1 MAGTW
6 QPLKNNPPANVET
19 MLLLTDGSVIA
30 HETST
35 AFWHR
40 LRPDAAGDYM
50 QGTWSAVAP
59 MPNNSLIPPGTAGR
73 PMHRFTLLP
82 PFSATARCSLPVA
95 NIIFEGGDLHEAT
108 TDLGGELG
116 VTDAVSGPVVL
127 DLKG

>member
-59 MPNNSLIPPGTAGR
+59 MPNNSLIPPGNGGPTYA
-73 PMHRFTLLP
+73 PLYFA
-82 PFSATARCSLPVA
+82 SAVLRDGTMFVA
-95 NIIFEGGDLHEAT
+95 
-108 TDLGGELG
+108 GGEYNI
-116 VTDAVSGPVVL
+116 
-127 DLKG
+127 